1 MQFCISVN
9 YDLLKFIVFDTG
21 RRVIIIIRYN
31 KIDIQGGINGK
42 VDPDTKRNH

>member
-31 KIDIQGGINGK
+31 KIDIQDDIKGK